1 MRAMILAAG
10 YGTRLWPLTIDRAK
24 PAIPFMG
31 RPLVGYVA
39 EYLAR
44 YGFREIVVNLHHRP
58 ESVRAALGDG
68 TRFGVRF
75 HYVNEP
81 TILGT
86 GGALDNARTLL
97 EGGTFVVVNGKIA
110 TDINLDAALETHR
123 RTRALATL
131 VLRANRSR
139 ERYSIVRVSNGL
151 VTGFGG
157 YPASDNAGG
166 AASTA
171 QKEEVQGSVE
181 VRGGEGRSAERRELG
196 DAVRREFG
204 SAAQGEVKEEHQSE
218 VKEEHQSQAERREI
232 DGDSVPLMFTGIQVL
247 DPRIFEFIPR
257 DVFSH
262 TVTDTY
268 VPAIARGE
276 RVAAHLAGGS
286 WYELSTVR
294 RYLETSVALLKREGR
309 GVEVGEGSFVEEGAE
324 VSESVLWEG
333 VRVEAGA
340 RVRRAVLG
348 AGVRV
353 ASGEVIENAAVVR
366 AELARE
372 SERPSKGLVGELRGS
387 NFVAPIPE

>member
-44 YGFREIVVNLHHRP
+44 YGFREIVVKLHHRP

-81 TILGT
+81 VILGT
-86 GGALDNARTLL
+86 GGALDNARTIL
-97 EGGTFVVVNGKIA
+97 EGDTFVVVNGKIA
-110 TDINLDAALETHR
+110 TDIDLDAALETHR
-123 RTRALATL
+123 RERALATL
-131 VLRANRSR
+131 VLRANTSR
-139 ERYSIVRVSNGL
+139 ERYSIVRVRDRL

-157 YPASDNAGG
+157 YPASDKASG

-171 QKEEVQGSVE
+171 QKGEA
-181 VRGGEGRSAERRELG
+181 RGEG
-196 DAVRREFG
+196 D
-204 SAAQGEVKEEHQSE
+204 
-218 VKEEHQSQAERREI
+218 
-232 DGDSVPLMFTGIQVL
+232 DVPLMFTGIQVL

-257 DVFSH
+257 GVFSH
-262 TVTDTY
+262 TVTDAY

-276 RVAAHLAGGS
+276 RVAAHVAEGS

-294 RYLETSVALLKREGR
+294 RYLETSVALMKREGR
-309 GVEVGEGSFVEEGAE
+309 GVEEGFGSVIEEGAE

-333 VRVEAGA
+333 VRVERGA

-353 ASGEVIENAAVVR
+353 AAGEVVEEAAVVR
-366 AELARE
+366 AELARA
-372 SERPSKGLVGELRGS
+372 SERPEKGLRGEFRGS

>member
-1 MRAMILAAG
+1 MILAAG

-44 YGFREIVVNLHHRP
+44 FGFGEIAVNLHHRG
-58 ESVRAALGDG
+58 ESVRASLGDG
-68 TRFGVRF
+68 ERFGVRF
-75 HYVNEP
+75 HYVEEP

-86 GGALDNARTLL
+86 GGALDNARALL
-97 EGGTFVVVNGKIA
+97 DADTFVVINGKIA

-131 VLRANRSR
+131 VLRANTER
-139 ERYSIVRVSNGL
+139 ERYSVVRVRGGL

-157 YPASDNAGG
+157 HPASDNAGS

-171 QKEEVQGSVE
+171 QKERARPEE
-181 VRGGEGRSAERRELG
+181 KERECGATR
-196 DAVRREFG
+196 D
-204 SAAQGEVKEEHQSE
+204 EVKLEGESE
-218 VKEEHQSQAERREI
+218 DACA
-232 DGDSVPLMFTGIQVL
+232 PLMFTGIQVL

-257 DVFSH
+257 GVFSH
-262 TVTDTY
+262 TVTGAY
-268 VPAIARGE
+268 LPAIKGGE
-276 RVAAHLAGGS
+276 RVAAHVAEGS

-294 RYLETSVALLKREGR
+294 RYLETSVALMKREGR
-309 GVEVGEGSFVEEGAE
+309 DVEVGEGSVIEEGA
-324 VSESVLWEG
+324 
-333 VRVEAGA
+333 EAGA

-348 AGVRV
+348 AGVRI
-353 ASGEVIENAAVVR
+353 AAGGLIENAAVVR

-372 SERPSKGLVGELRGS
+372 SERPPKGLQGELRGS
-387 NFVAPIPE
+387 NFVAPITE